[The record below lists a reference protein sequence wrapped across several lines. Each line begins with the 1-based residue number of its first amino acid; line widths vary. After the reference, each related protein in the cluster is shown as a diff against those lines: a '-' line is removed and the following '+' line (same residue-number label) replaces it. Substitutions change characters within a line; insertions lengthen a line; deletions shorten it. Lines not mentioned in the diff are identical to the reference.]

1 MEAQG
6 EFLVLVEDAT
16 RKPDISKSVQRFQ
29 LTTDEAKVR
38 LDLAHSKGTWLMPS
52 NLLLNTQ
59 SMVVW
64 VSLKKASSDMKL
76 GVNRSVNLEVKSV
89 GVGKNEWGLIKDQ
102 QAEVRRIQAQRGT
115 FQVFGQ
121 AAWRQA
127 PGEQVSKRHPSNEI
141 NKTSAEVQVRTP
153 PRLYETNH
161 DIVRYD

>member
-1 MEAQG
+1 
-6 EFLVLVEDAT
+6 
-16 RKPDISKSVQRFQ
+16 
-29 LTTDEAKVR
+29 
-38 LDLAHSKGTWLMPS
+38 MPS
-52 NLLLNTQ
+52 NILLNTQ

-64 VSLKKASSDMKL
+64 VSLKKARTDMKL

-89 GVGKNEWGLIKDQ
+89 GVGKNEWWLIKDQ

-153 PRLYETNH
+153 PRLYETSH